1 MIEWALRSRLWVILA
16 ALAVAITGIVSL
28 SRLPVDA
35 VPDITNV
42 SVMVNTKTGAL
53 APEEIEKTVT
63 FPIESELAGLPD
75 VEDIRSLSKYGLS
88 QVIIVFKD
96 KTDIYFARQQV
107 SERLQSISGMLPEG
121 ISPELG
127 PVSTGLGEVYMY
139 SVAAKKGSA
148 LASRPETERLLYL
161 RTVQDIRIKPA
172 LKAVSGVAEVE
183 SNGGYKKQIHINVD
197 PVRMEAYGI
206 NCHELVKSVEN
217 LGENYGGGYIQSKG
231 KQIIVRTYGR
241 IDAIGQIG
249 NIPVRLNVFGQP
261 VRLRQIASIKE
272 GHQQRL
278 GAATH
283 NGEEAVLGTVLMRI
297 GANSREVSLRVHEEI
312 GKLTL
317 PTDVEVRTLYTRSFL
332 VNATIRTVAKNLA
345 EGGIL
350 VIAVLFLL
358 LGNIRAALIVALAI
372 PLSMLFAVSGMLAA
386 GISASLMSL
395 GAIDFGLIVDGSVVM
410 VENMLRRLEHDGRPF
425 TSLTSSDRARLIGE
439 SAREVGKPVVLGLL
453 IIMAVYLPVLTLS
466 GIEGKMFKPMAET
479 VLYALGASLFIAVFL
494 MPVLALYF
502 LRHRHGEKES
512 RLFKLINK
520 SYRPVLEY
528 SLDHKWAVILPTLV
542 IALLSIVFFTRLG
555 SDFIPRLDEGD
566 MVIGLVRDTSIS
578 IDKSIEEQLK
588 SDRVIARF
596 NEVETVFSR
605 MGTPESATDPMGVN
619 FADTFVILKKNR
631 SEWTVPA
638 DGKIFTKIDLFEEI
652 GQAIDREV
660 PGQEI
665 SLTQPIE
672 MRFNEI
678 LEGSRADITL
688 RIFGPSLDTLFTLV
702 NRAQP
707 LVEGIPGAASVEMD
721 PLTALR
727 KSPVLDVRLD
737 YDRISLYGINISDVN
752 SAFEIAMNGR
762 EVGYLFEEEMRYPI
776 VVRLS
781 DQFRRNT
788 GDIGRIPVAFPEGGS
803 IPISRLSYINS
814 RDQITTI
821 ARSRARRYAAIS
833 INLKNRDTQSFVDE
847 AREKIEAGLKIPA
860 GYSLDW
866 GGQFKNLETARNRLL
881 VIIPVVLAV
890 IFFILLRTFRS
901 IRQALLVFNSIPFAV
916 TGGIILLFV
925 RGIPMSVSAGVG
937 FIALTGIAILNGM
950 VLVSFFNQLRESGH
964 TVRQAVREGT
974 LTRLRPVLMTALVAS
989 LGFIPMAYNTGMGAE
1004 VQRPLATVVIGGLV
1018 SATILTLLLLPT
1030 LYLWLESGHETTAG
1044 IGPPASHP
1052 DPRISRKS
1060 LRSETSSR

>member
-1 MIEWALRSRLWVILA
+1 MVVLLA
-16 ALAVAITGIVSL
+16 ALTVAIAGIVSL
-28 SRLPVDA
+28 SRLPIDA

-96 KTDIYFARQQV
+96 DTDIYFARQQV

-139 SVAAKKGSA
+139 SVAAKKSSPLSA
-148 LASRPETERLLYL
+148 RPEIEQLLYL
-161 RTVQDIRIKPA
+161 RTVQDVRIRPA
-172 LKAVSGVAEVE
+172 LKAIPGVAEVE
-183 SNGGYKKQIHINVD
+183 SNGGYKKQIHINVN
-197 PVRMEAYGI
+197 PKRMEALGI

-217 LGENYGGGYIQSKG
+217 LGENYGGGYIQTMG
-231 KQIIVRTYGR
+231 TQIIVRTYGR
-241 IDAIGQIG
+241 IDAIEQIS
-249 NIPVRLNVFGQP
+249 NIPVRLNVFGAP
-261 VRLRQIASIKE
+261 VRLREVATIKE

-283 NGEEAVLGTVLMRI
+283 NGKEAVLGTVLMRI
-297 GANSREVSLRVHEEI
+297 GANSRDVSLRVHEEI
-312 GKLTL
+312 GKLSL
-317 PTDVEVRTLYTRSFL
+317 PPDVEIKTLYTRSFL
-332 VNATIRTVAKNLA
+332 VNATIRTVVKNLA
-345 EGGIL
+345 EGGAL

-358 LGNIRAALIVALAI
+358 LGNIRAALLVALAI

-410 VENMLRRLEHDGRPF
+410 VENMVRRMEHEGRSAS
-425 TSLTSSDRARLIGE
+425 SLTPADTERLIGE
-439 SAREVGKPVVLGLL
+439 SAKEVGKPVVLGLL

-479 VLYALGASLFIAVFL
+479 VLYALGASLLIALFL
-494 MPVLALYF
+494 MPVIALYF
-502 LRHRHGEKES
+502 LRVRRAEKES
-512 RLFKLINK
+512 RLFRLINRG
-520 SYRPVLEY
+520 YRPFLAY
-528 SLDHKWAVILPTLV
+528 SLDHKWAIILPTLV
-542 IALLSIVFFTRLG
+542 VAIISAIFFTRLG

-566 MVIGLVRDTSIS
+566 MVIGLVRDTSIA
-578 IDKSIEEQLK
+578 IDKSVEEQLK
-588 SDRVIARF
+588 SDRVIAGF
-596 NEVETVFSR
+596 GEVETVFSR

-631 SEWTVPA
+631 SEWA
-638 DGKIFTKIDLFEEI
+638 ARANGKQPTKFDLFEEI
-652 GQAIDREV
+652 VTAIDRDV

-688 RIFGPSLDTLFTLV
+688 RIFGPNLDTLFKLV
-702 NRAQP
+702 TQAQP
-707 LVEGIPGAASVEMD
+707 LLEGIQGAAGVEMD

-727 KSPVLDVRLD
+727 KSPVLDIRLD
-737 YDRISLYGINISDVN
+737 YDKISRYGINIRDVN

-781 DQFRRNT
+781 DEFRKST

-803 IPISRLSYINS
+803 IPISRLSDINH
-814 RDQITTI
+814 RQQITTI
-821 ARSRARRYAAIS
+821 ARSRARRYAAVSIS
-833 INLKNRDTQSFVDE
+833 LKNRDTQGFVDE
-847 AREKIEAGLKIPA
+847 AREKIESGLEIPA
-860 GYSLDW
+860 GYALGW

-890 IFFILLRTFRS
+890 IFFILLRTFGS
-901 IRQALLVFNSIPFAV
+901 FKQAFLVFNSIPFAV

-950 VLVSFFNQLRESGH
+950 VLVSFFNQLRERGL
-964 TVRQAVREGT
+964 TVRQAVYEGT

-1004 VQRPLATVVIGGLV
+1004 VQRPLATVVIGGLI
-1018 SATILTLLLLPT
+1018 SATILTLILLPT
-1030 LYLWLESGHETTAG
+1030 LYLWLEKGHDTTHASD
-1044 IGPPASHP
+1044 ISDPGP
-1052 DPRISRKS
+1052 ILLKGRKKS
-1060 LRSETSSR
+1060 KT